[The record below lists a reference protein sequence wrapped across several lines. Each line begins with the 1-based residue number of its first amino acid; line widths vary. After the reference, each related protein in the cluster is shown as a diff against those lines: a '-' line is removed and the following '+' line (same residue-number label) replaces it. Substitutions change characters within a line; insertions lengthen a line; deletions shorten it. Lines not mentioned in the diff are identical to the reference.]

1 MKCDHDHPVA
11 KAVLGPPSR
20 KISPLGRSLVRIYR
34 KNVLSMY
41 RAVRAWLHLMVDAEE
56 YGALHQWVLGEEP
69 ILESLTE
76 YEAWEPTTRLAKA
89 LFDVRVEQTADRFRK
104 AGQVTS
110 FSNITSTLVDWD
122 CVRMAGDRRMGTQH
136 LRIFGEAMGKTAQI
150 ARIETSFDV
159 VNMRAVKWASE
170 NTNRVINELV
180 KDQIAGVG
188 EYISRGIAE
197 GDSMA
202 TIGRQMRRNK
212 LFGLNQRQM
221 RAMRGFREKV
231 TSRYSRLK
239 GGLTGRHGP
248 SRLRKIERAVQRE
261 ATKKLRYRAEMIART
276 ETSRAVSEGTLEAYD
291 VGRTR
296 HVEFEA
302 SADACL
308 ICIGYDGNIFTLSA
322 ASGLIPV
329 HPNCL
334 ISAAVKVY
342 TADGWRPVG
351 KVAVG
356 DLVLTHRGRFRP
368 VVELHRNRA
377 AAGVVQLRAGPHALS
392 VTEDHPVLI
401 NGQWIPAR
409 EAKVG
414 DHFQMMSTP
423 CETCGKPM
431 PWTPGTSRRYCN
443 QFCQWK
449 NPEHRKLISA
459 KTSAQLVRQYADG
472 TRDRATAWRAGNQAL
487 RDKPYTPRPHMS
499 GMFNNA
505 KRPEV
510 REKIRLSKLG
520 DKNAMKRPEVAAKV
534 SAALRAF
541 YAAHP
546 EKHPNARLA
555 QKARRSGPA
564 STTYIERMM
573 WKELKARGIS
583 FSYNHRVGSL
593 WVDFALVEHN
603 IAVEC
608 DGAYWH
614 QDEEK
619 ERTRDARL
627 EAAGWTMLHFTGS
640 EIERDVSACAD
651 KIERVLANHEGQY
664 EFHSFEITEIKRKPP
679 EVRSLWNLSVEEDES
694 YVAAGFVV
702 HNCRCNWLPVVDV
715 TGAPAG

>member
-1 MKCDHDHPVA
+1 MKCDHDHSVA
-11 KAVLGPPSR
+11 KVVLGPPSR

-34 KNVLSMY
+34 RNVLSMY
-41 RAVRAWLHLMVDAEE
+41 RAVRAWLHLMIDAED

-76 YEAWEPTTRLAKA
+76 YEAWTPTTRLAKA

-110 FSNITSTLVDWD
+110 FAAVTSTLVDWD
-122 CVRMAGDRRMGTQH
+122 CVRMAGDRRMGTQSI
-136 LRIFGEAMGKTAQI
+136 RIYGQAMGKTAQI

-159 VNMRAVKWASE
+159 VNTRAVKWASE

-188 EYISRGIAE
+188 EYVSRGIAE

-202 TIGRQMRRNK
+202 TIGRQMRRDK

-302 SADACL
+302 SADAC
-308 ICIGYDGNIFTLSA
+308 IVCIGYDGNIFTLSA

-329 HPNCL
+329 HTNCL
-334 ISAAVKVY
+334 TSPATQIY
-342 TADGWRPVG
+342 TAGGWRAIVAVG
-351 KVAVG
+351 VG
-356 DLVLTHRGRFRP
+356 DLVLTHEGRYRR
-368 VVELHRNRA
+368 VVELHRNRE
-377 AAGVVQLRAGPHALS
+377 VVGEVTISTELESLS
-392 VTEDHPVLI
+392 VTPEHPVLI
-401 NGQWIPAR
+401 GGRWTPAG

-414 DHFQMMSTP
+414 DS
-423 CETCGKPM
+423 
-431 PWTPGTSRRYCN
+431 
-443 QFCQWK
+443 
-449 NPEHRKLISA
+449 
-459 KTSAQLVRQYADG
+459 
-472 TRDRATAWRAGNQAL
+472 
-487 RDKPYTPRPHMS
+487 
-499 GMFNNA
+499 
-505 KRPEV
+505 
-510 REKIRLSKLG
+510 IRV
-520 DKNAMKRPEVAAKV
+520 M
-534 SAALRAF
+534 
-541 YAAHP
+541 
-546 EKHPNARLA
+546 
-555 QKARRSGPA
+555 
-564 STTYIERMM
+564 
-573 WKELKARGIS
+573 
-583 FSYNHRVGSL
+583 
-593 WVDFALVEHN
+593 VE
-603 IAVEC
+603 
-608 DGAYWH
+608 D
-614 QDEEK
+614 
-619 ERTRDARL
+619 
-627 EAAGWTMLHFTGS
+627 M
-640 EIERDVSACAD
+640 
-651 KIERVLANHEGQY
+651 
-664 EFHSFEITEIKRKPP
+664 EITEIKRKPP
-679 EVRSLWNLSVEEDES
+679 ELRSLWNLSVEEDES